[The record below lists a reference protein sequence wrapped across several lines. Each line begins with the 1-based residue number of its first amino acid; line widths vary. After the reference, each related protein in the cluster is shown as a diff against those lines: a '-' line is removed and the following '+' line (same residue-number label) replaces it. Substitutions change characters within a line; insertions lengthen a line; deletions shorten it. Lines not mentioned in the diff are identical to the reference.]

1 LNLISQGGVYVME
14 LDYLGSVEA
23 WEPDPGVYVVTAR
36 GPIDERMTGDF
47 ESVLVPLAAAD
58 GTELVVDL
66 DDAHGIDAAALDVL
80 GRAAHL
86 AACRG
91 ARIQIVTQRASTLD
105 LIQDCGLGELVDCV
119 PTLQLPA

>member
-1 LNLISQGGVYVME
+1 ME

-23 WEPDPGVYVVTAR
+23 WEPNPGVYVVTAR
-36 GPIDERMTGDF
+36 GPIDERMTGDL

-58 GTELVVDL
+58 GTLLVVDL
-66 DDAHGIDAAALDVL
+66 DDAHGIDVAALDVL

-91 ARIQIVTQRASTLD
+91 GRMRIVTQRDSTLD
-105 LIQDCGLGELVDCV
+105 VIRDCGLGELVDCV
-119 PTLQLPA
+119 ARLELQA